1 MAGSKKKKAKGQTRA
16 KPAPRKAASKISPS
30 KSTKVAKKPSSL
42 KKTGAKTKTTA
53 KTKTAAMAKD
63 PAKAKIAPKTTKAAG
78 REARRP
84 APLPIAPPS
93 SKSFADKVRDC
104 DAGTGIWFIVAG
116 SVEHGAIE
124 KRGSD
129 GAVVIRTDAGA
140 PEVVTSSNLFETADG
155 ARAARYR

>member
-30 KSTKVAKKPSSL
+30 KSTKVAKKPS
-42 KKTGAKTKTTA
+42 KTAA
-53 KTKTAAMAKD
+53 KTKTAVKTKTAAKTKD
-63 PAKAKIAPKTTKAAG
+63 PAKAKSAPQTTKTAG
-78 REARRP
+78 REPRRP
-84 APLPIAPPS
+84 APLPVAPPS

-140 PEVVTSSNLFETADG
+140 PEVVTSSNLFETADE

>member
-16 KPAPRKAASKISPS
+16 KPAARKAASKISPG

-42 KKTGAKTKTTA
+42 KKSVAKTKAEAKTKIALKTKTA
-53 KTKTAAMAKD
+53 PKTKTAA
-63 PAKAKIAPKTTKAAG
+63 
-78 REARRP
+78 REPRRP
-84 APLPIAPPS
+84 APPPVAPPA

-124 KRGSD
+124 KRGPE
-129 GAVVIRTDAGA
+129 GAVVVRTDAGA
-140 PEVVTSSNLFETADG
+140 LEVVPSSNLFETADE
-155 ARAARYR
+155 ARAARQR

>member
-16 KPAPRKAASKISPS
+16 KPAPRKAASKISPR

-42 KKTGAKTKTTA
+42 KKTAVKTKTTA
-53 KTKTAAMAKD
+53 KTKE
-63 PAKAKIAPKTTKAAG
+63 PAKAKIAPKTKTAA
-78 REARRP
+78 REPRRP
-84 APLPIAPPS
+84 APLPVAPRS

-104 DAGTGIWFIVAG
+104 DVGTGIWFIVAG

-140 PEVVTSSNLFETADG
+140 PEVVTSSNLFETADE